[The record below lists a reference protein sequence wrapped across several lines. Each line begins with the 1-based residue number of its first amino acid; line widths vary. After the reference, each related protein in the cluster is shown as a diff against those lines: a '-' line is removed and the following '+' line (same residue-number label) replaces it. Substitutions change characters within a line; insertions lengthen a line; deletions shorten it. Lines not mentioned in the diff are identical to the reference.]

1 MARKDDPKSGTWGH
15 DQCDI
20 SNIPP
25 ALQSC
30 ETLPEGWPCL
40 SMDSAQI
47 AAVGIARP
55 GHTRAARSN
64 RRRMPAARIASNQLA
79 GG

>member
-1 MARKDDPKSGTWGH
+1 MARKGDPKSGTRGH

-20 SNIPP
+20 GNIPP

-47 AAVGIARP
+47 AAVKV
-55 GHTRAARSN
+55 S
-64 RRRMPAARIASNQLA
+64 
-79 GG
+79 